1 MALVAVALPLAAMQA
16 RKVHKI
22 GGDVTPPQVLVK
34 NEPTYTDAARD
45 AKIQGAVVLNVVIEA
60 NGRIEEVAVE
70 RSLDSDLDA
79 NAMDAVRTW
88 EFAPARLNGE
98 PVAVSARIEVNFRLK

>member
-22 GGDVTPPQVLVK
+22 GGDVTPPQILVK

-45 AKIQGAVVLNVVIEA
+45 AKIQGAVLLSVVIEA
-60 NGRIEEVAVE
+60 NGRIEEVTVQ
-70 RSLDSDLDA
+70 RGLHPDLDA
-79 NAMDAVRTW
+79 NAINAVRTW
-88 EFAPARLNGE
+88 EFAPAQLNGE
-98 PVAVSARIEVNFRLK
+98 PVAVAANIEVNFQLK